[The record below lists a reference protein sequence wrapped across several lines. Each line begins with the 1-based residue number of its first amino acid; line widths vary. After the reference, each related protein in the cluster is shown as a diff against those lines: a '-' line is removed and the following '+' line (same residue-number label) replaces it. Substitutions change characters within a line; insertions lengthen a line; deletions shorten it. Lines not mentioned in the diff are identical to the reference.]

1 MNFLG
6 TTFFTEHL
14 WTTASRH
21 EKCSLKLRLSDGR
34 KKYQLLKVPYESMEK
49 EVSNKELICQS
60 LSRAKGQ
67 IKNDKSKLVLDFEKL
82 KQDSSEK
89 EANV

>member
-1 MNFLG
+1 
-6 TTFFTEHL
+6 
-14 WTTASRH
+14 
-21 EKCSLKLRLSDGR
+21 
-34 KKYQLLKVPYESMEK
+34 MEK

>member
-1 MNFLG
+1 M
-6 TTFFTEHL
+6 
-14 WTTASRH
+14 TASRH
-21 EKCSLKLRLSDGR
+21 EKCSLKPRLSDGR
-34 KKYQLLKVPYESMEK
+34 KKYQFLKVPYESMEK

-60 LSRAKGQ
+60 LYRAKGQ